1 MVKTIWSEKDNEI
14 VSKNFL
20 AGIDYQTTAN
30 SLPHLKISSIFMKYK
45 NCLYLQ
51 KGNVKGSLQ
60 NASSKH
66 IEIWK
71 KIVLPSST

>member
-1 MVKTIWSEKDNEI
+1 MVKTKWSEKDNEI

-20 AGIDYQTTAN
+20 AGIDYQTTAKN
-30 SLPHLKISSIFMKYK
+30 LPHLKIGSIIMKYK

-66 IEIWK
+66 KEIWK
-71 KIVLPSST
+71 KIVPI